1 MGKDCAGQ
9 AHCRARL
16 EIAVTFAGD
25 GACERWRIAYNG
37 SDRIVRAGYPLCPSA
52 LPFERTYMPQSSTPT
67 VTDAIYD
74 VSSLGR
80 PRMFLLG
87 L

>member
-1 MGKDCAGQ
+1 
-9 AHCRARL
+9 
-16 EIAVTFAGD
+16 
-25 GACERWRIAYNG
+25 
-37 SDRIVRAGYPLCPSA
+37 
-52 LPFERTYMPQSSTPT
+52 MPQSSTPT